1 MRADSGNA
9 AWLATLV
16 RTYPNVLVIDVGEL
30 LRQVQSIMDQVA
42 RAVEF
47 VFLFT
52 LAGGLLVLQAAI
64 ASTQDERQ
72 YDAAVLRTLGFDRR
86 QVRAAV
92 VWQATTLAAVGVAL
106 GIPAG
111 IVVGRLIWRAVAD
124 GLGVSATPTLGPLAV
139 VLVAAATMVVVNL
152 VARPPAR
159 AALRAQPAVVLRS
172 E

>member
-1 MRADSGNA
+1 
-9 AWLATLV
+9 
-16 RTYPNVLVIDVGEL
+16 VG
-30 LRQVQSIMDQVA
+30 
-42 RAVEF
+42 
-47 VFLFT
+47 
-52 LAGGLLVLQAAI
+52 
-64 ASTQDERQ
+64 
-72 YDAAVLRTLGFDRR
+72 
-86 QVRAAV
+86 
-92 VWQATTLAAVGVAL
+92 WQATTLAAVGVAL